1 MSTFRNPVGPQP
13 SNVYWRRRLMVLL
26 GLIAVVVI
34 IVLIVT
40 RPGSADADKQPA
52 GATETNQPTD
62 AASSAPPV
70 SGEPTAC
77 NPSVL
82 QLDAVTDRVEYAAG
96 EMPMISMTLTNNGAV
111 ACTINAGTDAQELVI
126 GSGEEQY
133 WSSKDCQTNPVAA
146 PITLEPGVAQST
158 SPIAWERVRSSADT
172 CEQQD
177 RPEVTAGGASY
188 HLTVRIGEIESER
201 KRFLLY

>member
-40 RPGSADADKQPA
+40 RPGSADAENEP

-62 AASSAPPV
+62 GEPSAPAAP
-70 SGEPTAC
+70 GEPAEC
-77 NPSVL
+77 NPAVL
-82 QLDAVTDRVEYAAG
+82 QLDAVTDKSEYAAG
-96 EMPMISMTLTNNGAV
+96 ETPMISMTLTNNGTV
-111 ACTINAGTDAQELVI
+111 PCTINAGTDVQELVV
-126 GSGEEQY
+126 GSGEDQY
-133 WSSKDCQTNPVAA
+133 WSSKDCQTNPAAA
-146 PITLEPGVAQST
+146 PITLEPGVPQST
-158 SPIAWERVRSSADT
+158 SPIPWERVRSSVDT
-172 CEQQD
+172 CDQE

-188 HLTVRIGEIESER
+188 HLTVRLGDIESER

>member
-13 SNVYWRRRLMVLL
+13 SNVYWRRRLIVLL

-52 GATETNQPTD
+52 GATESNQPTD
-62 AASSAPPV
+62 GETSAPPA
-70 SGEPTAC
+70 SGEVTEC
-77 NPSVL
+77 DPSVL
-82 QLDAVTDRVEYAAG
+82 KLEAVTDKGEYAAG
-96 EMPMISMTLTNNGAV
+96 ETPMISMTLTNNGAL
-111 ACTINAGTDAQELVI
+111 ACTINAGTDVQELVV
-126 GSGEEQY
+126 GSGEDQY
-133 WSSKDCQTNPVAA
+133 WSSKDCQTNPAAA
-146 PITLEPGVAQST
+146 PITLEPGVPQAT
-158 SPIAWERVRSSADT
+158 SPIPWERVRSSVDT
-172 CEQQD
+172 CEGE

-188 HLTVRIGEIESER
+188 HLTVRLGDIESER